1 MVYSTMGSIC
11 SICWTDWHSVFHI
24 KALQSI
30 AKQLKW
36 RLRDVCLA
44 AHSLVLS
51 ISFFLSCT
59 YLHLFKKWFLKQAF
73 LIFCF
78 REISWLQANERIL
91 LLSSFHHEKKNV
103 VYFHRYHR
111 LKNRLAD
118 FVKKHFENLVK
129 INQSCNHYIKFLK
142 FGEKLIINLTW
153 FFSHFSN
160 VQKLKM
166 PDIQHQCQF
175 LMLQFDNKIIHI
187 FLSWT

>member
-1 MVYSTMGSIC
+1 MGSIC

-59 YLHLFKKWFLKQAF
+59 YLHPFKKWFLKQAF

-78 REISWLQANERIL
+78 REISLLQANERIL
-91 LLSSFHHEKKNV
+91 SLLFHYEKKNV
-103 VYFHRYHR
+103 IFFHRFYK
-111 LKNRLAD
+111 LKDSLAD
-118 FVKKHFENLVK
+118 FVKKHFANLDNYEIWWE
-129 INQSCNHYIKFLK
+129 INQS
-142 FGEKLIINLTW
+142 
-153 FFSHFSN
+153 S
-160 VQKLKM
+160 M
-166 PDIQHQCQF
+166 
-175 LMLQFDNKIIHI
+175 
-187 FLSWT
+187 